1 MNYDTWAAT
10 FKPVDNHLNTNA
22 AYDGKMFETY
32 GDEYEFLKTVVDVHR
47 IWTIRD
53 EDGGSYLTAGMGWV
67 NRMGYLVTEEPWV
80 DGGLEYVQLS
90 ESVECE
96 CYKEE
101 GYGPFTF
108 PNGYEYYENGDPE
121 CKECEGNGTIEKWLD

>member
-1 MNYDTWAAT
+1 MNYETWEAT
-10 FKPVDNHLNTNA
+10 FKPVANHLDTNA

-32 GDEYEFLKTVVDVHR
+32 GDEVDYVRTIDVHR

-53 EDGGSYLTAGMGWV
+53 EDGGSYLTAGMGWI

-96 CYKEE
+96 CYDEDKFD
-101 GYGPFTF
+101 YGG
-108 PNGYEYYENGDPE
+108 NPE
-121 CKECEGNGTIEKWLD
+121 CKECEGNGYIDKWLD